1 MYMDVR
7 WQLGVNRG
15 QWDWYFQS
23 DFIVFY
29 LYFNLWLIRK
39 TILSSLI
46 SLHIG
51 LQILMARGTHNRY
64 TSNCKQRKANRRDTK
79 ATANKRFQ
87 RNRAQYA
94 RGVKEHLSVGL
105 LNVDGLSA
113 STLDDVANAASRRS
127 LDLIFLLE
135 TKRRFEEVEENSSVA
150 AMAMD
155 ISIPGYKVNEFNRF
169 DAAHD
174 KMGGGIAVYMSQS
187 EGLMLTYQHLQY
199 QTRIFTMYVMK
210 GCGSQPSLLK

>member
-1 MYMDVR
+1 MF
-7 WQLGVNRG
+7 
-15 QWDWYFQS
+15 YF
-23 DFIVFY
+23 
-29 LYFNLWLIRK
+29 YFNLWLIRK

-51 LQILMARGTHNRY
+51 LQILMARDTHNRY
-64 TSNCKQRKANRRDTK
+64 TSNCKQGKANRRDTK

-155 ISIPGYKVNEFNRF
+155 ISIPGYKVNEFNRS

-174 KMGGGIAVYMSQS
+174 KMGGGIAVYMRQS
-187 EGLMLTYQHLQY
+187 EGLMFNISTPTISDPNLHYVRNERVWITTQSLKMKTAICTVYLGYQSDNNKH
-199 QTRIFTMYVMK
+199 K
-210 GCGSQPSLLK
+210 D